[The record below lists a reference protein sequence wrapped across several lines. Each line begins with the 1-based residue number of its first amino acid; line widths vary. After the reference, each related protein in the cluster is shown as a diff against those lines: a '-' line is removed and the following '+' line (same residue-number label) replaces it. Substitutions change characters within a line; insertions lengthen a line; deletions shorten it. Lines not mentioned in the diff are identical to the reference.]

1 MTRDAATVLIH
12 PIETEATG
20 RTVFTAVL
28 APAETRIPSTK
39 CPHRHRTIQAAAR
52 CGETMRRQLPN

>member
-1 MTRDAATVLIH
+1 MTRDATTVLIH
-12 PIETEATG
+12 PTEVEVTG

-28 APAETRIPSTK
+28 APAETRVPSVK